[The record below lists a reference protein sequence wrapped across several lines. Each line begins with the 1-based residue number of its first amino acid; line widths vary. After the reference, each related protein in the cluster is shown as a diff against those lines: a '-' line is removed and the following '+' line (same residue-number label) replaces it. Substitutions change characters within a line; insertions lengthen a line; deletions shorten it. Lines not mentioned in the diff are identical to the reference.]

1 MAEEFIS
8 VASKWEVIYLLTKLR
23 INVVKLS
30 DNVTE
35 VRGPYFHNLFS
46 LILFAQSGF
55 LLHLPFNQ
63 RGAGRNQYTLC
74 FFENTSQEAHM

>member
-8 VASKWEVIYLLTKLR
+8 VASTWEVIYLLTKLR

-30 DNVTE
+30 DVTE
-35 VRGPYFHNLFS
+35 VRGPYCHNLFS
-46 LILFAQSGF
+46 LLLFAQYEF

-74 FFENTSQEAHM
+74 FFKSTSQEAHM